1 MPITINGSGTIT
13 GISAGGLPD
22 DSITTADIADS
33 AVTDAKISALTSSKL
48 SGALPA
54 IDGSNLTGISIASAF
69 SQNANGYITLSNG
82 LIIQW
87 GRVGSLANGGNRTVS
102 FPITFPNNCWSLAAS
117 WTVMTSG
124 THHSAFPDTSIT
136 TSSFGAHNVSG
147 ATNGVVFIAVGN

>member
-22 DSITTADIADS
+22 GS
-33 AVTDAKISALTSSKL
+33 VTNDDLATGISSSKL

-54 IDGSNLTGISIASAF
+54 IDGSNLTGIVSGLTASAF

-87 GRVGSLANGGNRTVS
+87 GRVGALANGGNRTVS

-124 THHSAFPDTSIT
+124 THHSAFPDTSIS

-147 ATNGVVFIAVGN
+147 ATNGVVFVAVGN

>member
-124 THHSAFPDTSIT
+124 THHSAFPDTSIS

-147 ATNGVVFIAVGN
+147 ATNGVVFVAVGN

>member
-22 DSITTADIADS
+22 GS
-33 AVTDAKISALTSSKL
+33 VTNDDLATGISSSKL

-54 IDGSNLTGISIASAF
+54 IDGSNLTGIVTGLTASAF

-87 GRVGSLANGGNRTVS
+87 GRVGALANGGNRTVS

-124 THHSAFPDTSIT
+124 THHSAFPDTSIS

-147 ATNGVVFIAVGN
+147 ATNGVVFVAVGN

>member
-22 DSITTADIADS
+22 GS
-33 AVTDAKISALTSSKL
+33 VTNDDLATGISSSKL

-54 IDGSNLTGISIASAF
+54 IDGSNLTGIVSGLTASAF

-124 THHSAFPDTSIT
+124 THHSAFPDTSIS

-147 ATNGVVFIAVGN
+147 ATNGVVFVAVGN

>member
-22 DSITTADIADS
+22 GS
-33 AVTDAKISALTSSKL
+33 VTNDDLATGISSSKL

-54 IDGSNLTGISIASAF
+54 IDGSNLTGIVTGLTASAF

-124 THHSAFPDTSIT
+124 THHSAFPDTSIS

-147 ATNGVVFIAVGN
+147 ATNGVVFVAVGN

>member
-22 DSITTADIADS
+22 GS
-33 AVTDAKISALTSSKL
+33 VTNDDLATGISSSKL

-54 IDGSNLTGISIASAF
+54 IDGSNLTGIVTGLTASAF

-87 GRVGSLANGGNRTVS
+87 GRVGALANGGNRTVS

>member
-22 DSITTADIADS
+22 GS
-33 AVTDAKISALTSSKL
+33 VTNDDLATGISSSKL

-54 IDGSNLTGISIASAF
+54 IDGSNLTGIVTGLTASAF

-87 GRVGSLANGGNRTVS
+87 GRVGALANGGNRTVS

-124 THHSAFPDTSIT
+124 THHSAFPDTSIS